1 MLKVFKNVTERKTN
15 IKLLNKFNFLQER
28 LNGLIIKSRN
38 NYLQTYDKQAKWS
51 RKKFQ
56 TILVLIKMFFLK
68 IKKYS

>member
-38 NYLQTYDKQAKWS
+38 NYLQTYDKQAK
-51 RKKFQ
+51 
-56 TILVLIKMFFLK
+56 
-68 IKKYS
+68 